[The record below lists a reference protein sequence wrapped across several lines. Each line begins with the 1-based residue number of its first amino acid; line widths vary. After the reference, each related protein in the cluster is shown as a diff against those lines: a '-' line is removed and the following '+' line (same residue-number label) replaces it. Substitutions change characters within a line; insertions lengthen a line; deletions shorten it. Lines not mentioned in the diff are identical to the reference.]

1 MEYKPDEYTL
11 VQVYIPNSAGV
22 LPARD
27 YYTVGLNG
35 KYKAR
40 VIGISFA
47 DRAVDG
53 TLNKLIRISSD
64 CFRGISGNMPY
75 SIALASR
82 AEHNMGNP
90 QGEFPFILDV
100 VGGRIDLTLTASAA
114 YTNSGNNIFDFAV
127 LTLKVCPIPN
137 TFS

>member
-1 MEYKPDEYTL
+1 MDYKPDEYTL
-11 VQVYIPNSAGV
+11 VQVYIPNSGGV
-22 LPARD
+22 LPDRD

-64 CFRGISGNMPY
+64 CFRGINGNMPS

-90 QGEFPFILDV
+90 QGEFPFIIDV
-100 VGGRIDLTLTASAA
+100 VGGRMDLTVTASAA
-114 YTNSGNNIFDFAV
+114 YTGVGNNTFDFAV
-127 LTLKVCPIPN
+127 LTLKVCPIAN
-137 TFS
+137 TGF

>member
-1 MEYKPDEYTL
+1 MDYKPDEYRL

-22 LPARD
+22 LPGRD

-47 DRAVDG
+47 DRASDG
-53 TLNKLIRISSD
+53 TQNTLIRISSD
-64 CFRGISGNMPY
+64 CFREINGNMPT

-90 QGEFPFILDV
+90 QGEFPFVLDV
-100 VGGRIDLTLTASAA
+100 VGGRMDLTLTASTA
-114 YTNSGNNIFDFAV
+114 YTGVGNNTFDFAV
-127 LTLKVCPIPN
+127 LTLKVCPIPK
-137 TFS
+137 